1 MPGNDAVDH
10 HSQEDGSTSEAAV
23 FADLLS
29 WSNDCPTWQ
38 RDALRRLCTQ
48 EKLELPDHA
57 ELLEICKGIAEA
69 QPLTAAHIRN
79 GGASGADVSLSA
91 LYGLEHVNALAIG
104 ERLTFNKAG
113 LTVIYGDNGA
123 GKSSYARVL
132 KQACRARS
140 PKGDTIL
147 PNIYAASTGVPA
159 ASINFQVGGQK
170 RESRW
175 MQGSGA
181 EALLSAVSIFDSR
194 TANVHVENTN
204 DLAYTPLPLTVLAA
218 LAQTCQDLKTKLAAE
233 IAALEKQT
241 PAVIAN
247 PGCTPT
253 TPVGRLMADL
263 NAKSTIAQIDA
274 LAGLDAEQVDRLQ
287 ALQAD
292 LGSDPARAARHLLAM
307 HGSITAFMAKLQAQ
321 AAAVSDAAA
330 VKHEQAANDLSAARA
345 AAHAASVHLFAKEP
359 LPDVGADVWRALWDA
374 ARAYSKA
381 SAYPEHPFPLT
392 ADGARCVLCH
402 QELNSDAQ
410 ARLSSFEAFVK
421 NESKRREQEADDVY
435 SRMKNVAIAAQVE
448 MSAVRTMVA
457 LLRDDLAQAAR
468 ADAVRRAAVTDAWRL
483 RALLRVAPNGNFASL
498 PPTATL
504 GPEPLQAVA
513 DELAKRAA
521 ALQSE
526 INAPER
532 LALVAEM
539 NDLADRQWLTVV
551 YDDVIAHIARLQVI
565 AALTRASKD
574 TATNRITTMSAEIA
588 RLLVTNRLRG
598 RFAREV
604 DKLGVAGLA
613 IELQQTKTN
622 AGVPYFQ
629 VRLID
634 KPSEPVGKVLSEG
647 EHRCVALAAFLAEL
661 ATIDAKSAI
670 VFDDPVSSLDHLH
683 RDKVAA
689 RLAEEG
695 RARQVII
702 FTHDMAFLLLM
713 EEACRATKDREA
725 TPIAYRLIS
734 RGEEAV
740 GFCHQDPPANVMPL
754 DKVIEAMGN
763 HLANVSI
770 LHARGDQAKW
780 SREVTSFQDQL
791 RTTWERAVEE
801 AVCPVVKRLA
811 RKVDTAGL
819 IKLTVLT
826 PADCTAVR
834 DAFGRCSL
842 LLHSQPGELNP
853 ALPGPPAIDREIKAL
868 ASWIGNIRQR
878 QAALA

>member
-1 MPGNDAVDH
+1 MDN
-10 HSQEDGSTSEAAV
+10 HSQGDGSTSEAAV
-23 FADLLS
+23 FADLLT
-29 WSNDCPTWQ
+29 WSNSCPAWQ

-48 EKLELPDHA
+48 EKLEPPDHA
-57 ELLEICKGIAEA
+57 ALLDVCKGTAEA
-69 QPLTAAHIRN
+69 QPLAAVHIRD

-91 LYGLEHVNALAIG
+91 LYALEHVNALAIG

-113 LTVIYGDNGA
+113 VTVIYGDNGA
-123 GKSSYARVL
+123 GKSGYARVL

-140 PKGDTIL
+140 PKGDMIL

-159 ASINFQVGGQK
+159 ASIDFHVGGQK

-175 MQGSGA
+175 TQGTGA

-204 DLAYTPLPLTVLAA
+204 DLAYTPLPLKVLGA
-218 LAQTCQDLKTKLAAE
+218 LAETCQDLKSRLVAE
-233 IAALEKQT
+233 LAALEKQT
-241 PAVIAN
+241 PAVITN
-247 PGCTPT
+247 PGCTAT
-253 TPVGRLMADL
+253 TPVGRLIAGL
-263 NAKSTIAQIDA
+263 TAKTNIAQIDA
-274 LAGLDAEQVDRLQ
+274 LAGLDAVQVDRLQ
-287 ALQAD
+287 ALQTD
-292 LGSDPARAARHLLAM
+292 LGNDPARAARHLLAV
-307 HGSITAFMAKLQAQ
+307 HASIIAFMAKLQAQ
-321 AAAVSDAAA
+321 AAAVSDAA
-330 VKHEQAANDLSAARA
+330 VIEHEQAANDLSVARA
-345 AAHAASVHLFAKEP
+345 AAHAASIDLFAKEP
-359 LPDVGADVWRALWDA
+359 LPDVGSDVWRALWDA
-374 ARAYSKA
+374 ARAYSSA
-381 SAYPEHPFPLT
+381 SAYPEQPFPAT
-392 ADGARCVLCH
+392 TDGARCVLCQ
-402 QELNSDAQ
+402 QELDSNAQ
-410 ARLSSFEAFVK
+410 ARLGSFEAFVK
-421 NESKRREQEADDVY
+421 NESKRREQEAGEAC
-435 SRMKNVAIAAQVE
+435 SRVRSVANAARIS
-448 MSAVRTMVA
+448 MSAIRTMVA

-468 ADAVRRAAVTDAWRL
+468 AASVRRAAVTHAWRL
-483 RALLRVAPNGNFASL
+483 RALLRLSSDGNLAQL
-498 PPTATL
+498 PPATTLVL
-504 GPEPLQAVA
+504 GPLQALA

-526 INAPER
+526 TDAPER

-539 NDLADRQWLTVV
+539 NDLADRQWLAVV
-551 YDDVIAHIARLQVI
+551 RDDVVAHVSRLGAF

-574 TATNRITTMSAEIA
+574 TATNRITTQSAEIA

-604 DKLGVAGLA
+604 EKLGVAGLA
-613 IELQQTKTN
+613 IELQHAKTN

-661 ATIDAKSAI
+661 ATTDAKSAI

-770 LHARGDQAKW
+770 HHARGDQAKW

-801 AVCPVVKRLA
+801 AVCPVIKRLA
-811 RKVDTAGL
+811 RKVDTTGL

-826 PADCTAVR
+826 LADCAAVR

-842 LLHSQPGELNP
+842 LLHSQPGELNS
-853 ALPGPPAIDREIKAL
+853 ALPAPPAIDREIKAL
-868 ASWIGNIRQR
+868 ASWISDLRQR
-878 QAALA
+878 QAAIA

>member
-1 MPGNDAVDH
+1 MDH
-10 HSQEDGSTSEAAV
+10 HFQGDGSTSEAAV
-23 FADLLS
+23 FADLLT
-29 WSNDCPTWQ
+29 WSNDCPAWQ

-48 EKLELPDHA
+48 EKLEPSDHGA
-57 ELLEICKGIAEA
+57 LLEICKGAAEA
-69 QPLTAAHIRN
+69 HPLTAAHIRA
-79 GGASGADVSLSA
+79 GGASGADVSLTA
-91 LYGLEHVNALAIG
+91 LYALEHVNALAIG

-113 LTVIYGDNGA
+113 VTVIYGDNGA
-123 GKSSYARVL
+123 GKSGYARVL

-147 PNIYAASTGVPA
+147 PNIYAARNGVPS
-159 ASINFQVGGQK
+159 ASIDFHVGGQK

-175 MQGSGA
+175 TQGSGA
-181 EALLSAVSIFDSR
+181 EALLSAVSIFDSG

-204 DLAYTPLPLTVLAA
+204 DLAYTPLPLKVLGD
-218 LAQTCQDLKTKLAAE
+218 LAQTCQDLKSKLAAE

-241 PAVIAN
+241 PAVITN
-247 PGCTPT
+247 PGCTAT
-253 TPVGRLMADL
+253 TPVGRLIAGL
-263 NAKSTIAQIDA
+263 TAKTTIAQIQA
-274 LAGLDAEQVDRLQ
+274 LAGLDAGQVDRLQ
-287 ALQAD
+287 ALQTD
-292 LGSDPARAARHLLAM
+292 LGNDPARAARHLLAM
-307 HGSITAFMAKLQAQ
+307 RASITAFMAKLQAQ
-321 AAAVSDAAA
+321 AAAVSDAA
-330 VKHEQAANDLSAARA
+330 VIEHEQAANDLSVARA
-345 AAHAASVHLFAKEP
+345 AAHAASIDLFAKEP
-359 LPDVGADVWRALWDA
+359 LPDVGSDVWRALWDA
-374 ARAYSKA
+374 ARAYSNA
-381 SAYPEHPFPLT
+381 SAYPEQPFPVT
-392 ADGARCVLCH
+392 TDGARCVLCH

-410 ARLSSFEAFVK
+410 ARLGSFEAFVK
-421 NESKRREQEADDVY
+421 DDSKRREQEAGEAY
-435 SRMKNVAIAAQVE
+435 SRVRNVAIAARIP

-457 LLRDDLAQAAR
+457 LLRNDLAQTAQAN
-468 ADAVRRAAVTDAWRL
+468 AIRRAAVTDAWRL
-483 RALLRVAPNGNFASL
+483 RALLPLPRDGRLAAL
-498 PPTATL
+498 PPATTLAL
-504 GPEPLQAVA
+504 GPLQAIA

-526 INAPER
+526 TNAPER

-539 NDLADRQWLTVV
+539 NDLADRQWLAVV
-551 YDDVIAHIARLQVI
+551 RDDVVAHVARLEAI

-574 TATNRITTMSAEIA
+574 TATNRITTQSADIA
-588 RLLVTNRLRG
+588 RVLVTNRLRG

-613 IELQQTKTN
+613 IELQQAKTN

-713 EEACRATKDREA
+713 EEACRATRDREA

-801 AVCPVVKRLA
+801 AVCPVIKRLA
-811 RKVDTAGL
+811 RKVDTTGL

-826 PADCTAVR
+826 LADCTAVR

-853 ALPGPPAIDREIKAL
+853 ALPPPPAIDREIKAL
-868 ASWIGNIRQR
+868 ASWISDIRQR
-878 QAALA
+878 QAAIA